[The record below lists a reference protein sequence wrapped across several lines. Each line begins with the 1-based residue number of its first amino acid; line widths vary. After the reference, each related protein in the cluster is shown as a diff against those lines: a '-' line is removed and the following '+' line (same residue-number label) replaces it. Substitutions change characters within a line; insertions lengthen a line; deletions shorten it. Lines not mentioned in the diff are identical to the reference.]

1 MLSPD
6 PDAVLVELRRR
17 ALALPKA
24 AERLS
29 HGSPGFFIEGGKF
42 FAYFSHDHHGDAMT
56 YVAVKTSG
64 RDEQEMLMEAAPEVY
79 SWPAYIG
86 PSGWIAIDLAG
97 DVDWALVAER
107 LKISWRLVAP
117 KKLLAV
123 APPRGGAVGEAD

>member
-1 MLSPD
+1 MLSSD
-6 PDAVLVELRRR
+6 PDAALGKLRTL

-42 FAYFSHDHHGDAMT
+42 FAYFSHNHHGDGLT

-64 RDEQEMLMEAAPEVY
+64 RDEQDLLIEAAPEIY

-86 PSGWIAIDLAG
+86 PAGWIAINLAG
-97 DVDWALVAER
+97 EVDWTLVDAR
-107 LKISWRLVAP
+107 LKSSWRLVAP
-117 KKLLAV
+117 KKLAGMV
-123 APPRGGAVGEAD
+123 

>member
-6 PDAVLVELRRR
+6 PDAVLGRLRTL

-42 FAYFSHDHHGDAMT
+42 FAYFSHDHHGDRMT

-64 RDEQEMLMEAAPEVY
+64 RDEQDMLIEAAPEIY

-86 PSGWIAIDLAG
+86 PAGWIAINLAG
-97 DVDWALVAER
+97 EVDWKLVDER
-107 LKISWRLVAP
+107 LKSSWRLVAP
-117 KKLLAV
+117 KTLAQ
-123 APPRGGAVGEAD
+123 RF

>member
-1 MLSPD
+1 VLSSD
-6 PDAVLVELRRR
+6 PDAALARLRSL

-42 FAYFSHDHHGDAMT
+42 FAYFSHNHHGDGDT
-56 YVAVKTSG
+56 CVCVKTSG

-86 PSGWIAIDLAG
+86 PAGWIAINLAG
-97 DVDWALVAER
+97 EVDWTLVDER
-107 LKISWRLVAP
+107 LKTSWRLVAP
-117 KKLLAV
+117 KKL
-123 APPRGGAVGEAD
+123 APLL

>member
-1 MLSPD
+1 MLSHD
-6 PDAVLVELRRR
+6 PDAALARVRTL

-42 FAYFSHDHHGDAMT
+42 FAYFSHNHHGDGMT
-56 YVAVKTSG
+56 FVAVKTTG

-86 PSGWIAIDLAG
+86 PSGWIAVNLAG
-97 DVDWALVAER
+97 EVDWELVEAR
-107 LKISWRLVAP
+107 LAASWRLVAP
-117 KKLLAV
+117 KRLAGMV
-123 APPRGGAVGEAD
+123 

>member
-6 PDAVLVELRRR
+6 PDTALAKLRAL

-42 FAYFSHDHHGDAMT
+42 FAYFSHDHHGDAKT
-56 YVAVKTSG
+56 FVAVKTTG

-86 PSGWIAIDLAG
+86 PAGWIAIDLAAD
-97 DVDWALVAER
+97 DVDWALVDER
-107 LKISWRLVAP
+107 LKTSWRLVAP
-117 KKLLAV
+117 KKL
-123 APPRGGAVGEAD
+123 APLL

>member
-1 MLSPD
+1 MLSRD
-6 PDAVLVELRRR
+6 PDAALAHLRTL

-42 FAYFSHDHHGDAMT
+42 FAYFSHDHHGDGMT
-56 YVAVKTSG
+56 FAAVKTTG
-64 RDEQEMLMEAAPEVY
+64 RDEQEMLIEAAPGIY

-86 PSGWIAIDLAG
+86 PAGWIAINLAG
-97 DVDWALVAER
+97 DVDWRLVDER

-117 KKLLAV
+117 KRLLS
-123 APPRGGAVGEAD
+123 PER